1 MSITNNYNVILEN
14 NNNVSFP
21 GRLFVDQIQL
31 VNYGASSEC
40 ILTADTDGKL
50 LANGTDAFGDTND
63 TVLPLAK
70 PVLGYNSKNVATVSC
85 KILVVNSTDNETQ
98 TDLRIDDNGHLLI
111 NGLLTTVG
119 AAVPIVE
126 YPATI
131 NYSYDNYL
139 PGVFTA
145 QFVRVVSGNG
155 LYQVVFTADD
165 DGNLLLNGNVPAS
178 APANTVL
185 PAVTGTDLVG
195 STLTSTDGTW
205 TGAPPI
211 TFTYSWYRYDDNAG
225 TNPVLISGAT
235 SHTYVLQSADNGK
248 YVRCL
253 VTATDDL
260 GAIGAYS
267 NYTSQVKTPVVN
279 TVAPAIT
286 GSEVDGEILTCSAG
300 TYTGN
305 VVGLTYQW
313 YRANADHSSP
323 VAISGETG
331 TTHVLV
337 PDDVGKTL
345 KCVVTCNGFYGQS
358 VVTDSNWTGV
368 IAVPATTN
376 WDDFLDS
383 LSLTH
388 RWTLGDSLVDKG
400 SGGIN
405 LTETTNHV
413 TPSISLIQE
422 TAYNG
427 ARLYKSGE
435 GSATLTGNGFY
446 VPTDDFMIGFIIKPN
461 SADMARSIDLLTFNN
476 GGGKNSLSVT
486 IDNGI
491 IVVHEQVTGYG
502 GDYYCYNPHTLTVNE
517 TYLVLFNQPNAG
529 ARSITW
535 VKLSDGTID
544 GTTTY
549 PSAPSGL
556 WNGTGALYVGN
567 GSTDGIVQDIIW
579 RYGALNGTEK
589 TDIISNF
596 IAAA

>member
-1 MSITNNYNVILEN
+1 MSITNLYNNEIYPLN
-14 NNNVSFP
+14 NISFL
-21 GRLFVDQIQL
+21 GKVYIDQLRI
-31 VNYGASSEC
+31 VNRGDNTEVYLSSDE
-40 ILTADTDGKL
+40 DGKL
-50 LANGTDAFGDTND
+50 LVDDNDPIGGDSDIDVRPPVIDTINLANPWRLTTKYLVLTNRKDDTQSLLS
-63 TVLPLAK
+63 V
-70 PVLGYNSKNVATVSC
+70 NSDGN
-85 KILVVNSTDNETQ
+85 LVVNDDELVVTETA
-98 TDLRIDDNGHLLI
+98 DFNGDNGIVVHPYNCSL
-111 NGLLTTVG
+111 NGLFTVSQ
-119 AAVPIVE
+119 ICLF
-126 YPATI
+126 
-131 NYSYDNYL
+131 N
-139 PGVFTA
+139 
-145 QFVRVVSGNG
+145 
-155 LYQVVFTADD
+155 D
-165 DGNLLLNGNVPAS
+165 DGKEIVITVDDGELSFNGGILGS
-178 APANTVL
+178 APVNTVL

-205 TGAPPI
+205 DGSPVPDYTVE
-211 TFTYSWYRYDDNAG
+211 WYRYDDNTG

-235 SHTYVLQSADNGK
+235 NHTYVLQSADNGK
-248 YVRCL
+248 YVRSNIL
-253 VTATDDL
+253 ATNVIDAVD
-260 GAIGAYS
+260 AYS

-313 YRANADHSSP
+313 YRANADHSST

-476 GGGKNSLSVT
+476 GGGKNSLRVT